1 MDNYSTENLY
11 KDLRNQLKIFINSK
25 VRDEELAKDIL
36 HDTFRK
42 VHENLNTLKDN
53 EKIVS
58 WIYQIA
64 RNSINDYFRKEKNT
78 VLMTDSKDF
87 PDVTVSDKIEE
98 QMQTAVKNMID
109 CMPSEYHDVL
119 LMTEYQGLTQKELA
133 QKLGISVPGA
143 KSRVQRAR
151 KKLKQM
157 LFDCCHFEFDKF
169 GTVIDYYQKNNS
181 CTCCNTPF
189 SSPSERG

>member
-1 MDNYSTENLY
+1 MNNYSTESLY
-11 KDLRNQLKIFINSK
+11 RDLRNQLKIFINSK
-25 VRDEELAKDIL
+25 VRDNELAEDLL

-64 RNSINDYFRKEKNT
+64 RNSINDYFRKKKIT
-78 VLMTDSKDF
+78 APIDSNF
-87 PDVTVSDKIEE
+87 PDVSVSDKIMER
-98 QMQTAVKNMID
+98 MQTAVKNMID
-109 CMPSEYHDVL
+109 CMPSEYRDVL
-119 LMTEYQGLTQKELA
+119 LATEYEGLTQKELA
-133 QKLGISVPGA
+133 QKWGISIPGA

-151 KKLKQM
+151 KKLKNM

-181 CTCCNTPF
+181 CTCCN
-189 SSPSERG
+189 S